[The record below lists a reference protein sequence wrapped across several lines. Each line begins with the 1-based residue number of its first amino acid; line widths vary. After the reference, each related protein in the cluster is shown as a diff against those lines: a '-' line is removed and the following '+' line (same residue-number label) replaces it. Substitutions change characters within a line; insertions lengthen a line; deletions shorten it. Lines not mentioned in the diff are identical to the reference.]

1 MKKKSMNTKV
11 HKSNVAVI
19 LTILLFTLC
28 IMHLQVKAQ
37 WGSDS
42 RRYRLG
48 SAAESGNWTNSDGK
62 WGYCLASD
70 SRLKITSYQGNAKIV
85 TTPQTING
93 MHVTSIGRRTFAGSS
108 VEEVIISEGVWE
120 IERYAFRGCE
130 SLRSVTLP
138 KGLLCACIERSPFQY
153 CPNLESLIIPLSLK
167 GSFSIPRQTQVYY
180 YENDP
185 AEVEI
190 PIVAKKSTKEK
201 DGHDTDSRENT
212 ENVSVRRI
220 TFNPNRESNVGRYH
234 YGLQGSG
241 TMTPVSFNIGTTVK
255 LPANTFTCSVRKS
268 RAGDFYQE
276 EYTFEGWATNKAGT
290 VVFLDCSEVKLT
302 GDTILYAKW
311 SPPRHIRFNANG
323 GEGSM
328 TSIRF
333 KKGETV
339 KLPQNKY
346 KRPGQRYRKPNEEF
360 FYIFAGW
367 STSEN
372 GEVVYDDGSE
382 ATLEADCDVTL
393 YAKWIEACE
402 IHFMPNFSSFG
413 FSGEERKPMRT
424 PANESFALP
433 TNTYDREGY
442 EFAGWSLK
450 PDGEVEFA
458 DGATVSFNHG
468 TVKLYAQWKDLLNY
482 HVVLHANNR
491 IRVEWP
497 HKRRVDSETKE
508 ILIAKGSEKALPT
521 TEKIGFRCHSKDLLL
536 HRYGYEGELEFVG
549 WMTNRSEIAENIGE
563 NDTTRILR
571 SVCTGIVSYADG
583 ATITPT
589 NNMDLYA
596 DWRPRVVMRISEG
609 GCLYEVNLNDN
620 EAFELPAG
628 VTSIASDCKW
638 WNAGRLK
645 KFRVHPDN
653 PKYSAKNGILYD
665 KSGKIAVRLIVPLR
679 EVIIPDGVTEVSDRF
694 IQCSTNGYDEK
705 HHNASVVKIILPDS
719 IVSIGNSAFYG
730 CTNLM
735 EITVPKSVTNI
746 SGEAFEDCKALTN
759 VVILGSATSVSYSA
773 FRGCDNIA
781 VATIPFEASDCP
793 FSRNEKITL
802 TIDMGNR
809 KNVVVGDSP
818 VTRHMSWPDLRKYV
832 EFQTLRD
839 AESYKFP
846 ANSFCSAHPAL
857 FKDFCAGASEDW
869 CTFRYKELR
878 EKGDIG
884 SGRYGEKTG
893 ITLHYDKQLKILEG
907 VTVEFPEPGV
917 SFNALESKYSR
928 SAKGKFWIKR
938 RTILKDGESKAVYLA
953 KSKVDAKSTGGFEL
967 EEVLMGDD
975 EISVRMEILNAWGLG
990 ALFAIKM
997 QREEHSSTPDAI
1009 KSIVVRSRKLDA
1021 ALAERDRKMKA
1032 EKEAEEKAA
1041 AKKKESDALNF

>member
-1 MKKKSMNTKV
+1 MKKQPINK
-11 HKSNVAVI
+11 NVLQSKLVAM
-19 LTILLFTLC
+19 LAILLLCFT
-28 IMHLQVKAQ
+28 HLQVQAQ
-37 WGSDS
+37 WGFNS
-42 RRYRLG
+42 RRHRLG
-48 SAAESGNWTNSDGK
+48 DAAKSGSWTNSDGT
-62 WGYCLASD
+62 WGYCQTSSSEL
-70 SRLKITSYQGNAKIV
+70 RITSYHGNAKSI
-85 TTPQTING
+85 TTPEKINA
-93 MHVTSIGRRTFAGSS
+93 MHVRGIGRRAFAGTKM
-108 VEEVIISEGVWE
+108 EELCIAEGVWT
-120 IERYAFRGCE
+120 IETDAFRGCQ
-130 SLRSVTLP
+130 SLRRVTLP
-138 KGLLCACIERSPFQY
+138 KSLMRSCVESSPFQY
-153 CPNLESLIIPLSLK
+153 CRNLESLIIPLSLK
-167 GSFSIPRQTQVYY
+167 DSFNIPRQAKVFY
-180 YENDP
+180 YENEP

-491 IRVEWP
+491 IRYKGP
-497 HKRRVDSETKE
+497 HKMRIDSETKE

-521 TEKIGFRCHSKDLLL
+521 NEKVGFRCHSKDLLL
-536 HRYGYEGELEFVG
+536 HRYEGDLEFVG
-549 WMTNRSEIAENIGE
+549 WMTNRSEIAENIGN

-571 SVCTGIVSYADG
+571 SVCNGIVSYADG

-596 DWRPRVVMRISEG
+596 DWRPKVVMRISDG
-609 GCLYEVNLNDN
+609 GCLYEANLNDN
-620 EAFELPAG
+620 ETFELPAD
-628 VTSIASDCKW
+628 VTHIESYCKW
-638 WNAGRLK
+638 RNAGRLK
-645 KFRVHPDN
+645 EFRVHPDN

-665 KSGKIAVRLIVPLR
+665 KSGKIAVRLIAPLR
-679 EVIIPDGVTEVSDRF
+679 EVIIPDGVTEVSKQF
-694 IQCSTNGYDEK
+694 IQCGTNGYDED
-705 HHNASVVKIILPDS
+705 HHNASVVKVILPDS
-719 IVSIGNSAFYG
+719 IVSIGDSAFYG

-735 EITVPKSVTNI
+735 EIIIPKCVTNI
-746 SGEAFEDCKALTN
+746 SSEAFALCESLTN
-759 VVILGSATSVSYSA
+759 VIIRSSTTRVDYSA
-773 FRGCDNIA
+773 FRRCDNIMA
-781 VATIPFEASDCP
+781 ATIPFGSSSCP
-793 FSRNEKITL
+793 FSPNEKLTL
-802 TIDMGNR
+802 TIDMGDG
-809 KNVVVGDSP
+809 KSVVVRNSSA
-818 VTRHMSWPDLRKYV
+818 TRYMSWPDLRKYA
-832 EFQTLRD
+832 EFQTRRD
-839 AESYKFP
+839 DESYKFP
-846 ANSFCSAHPAL
+846 ANSLCSAHPAL
-857 FKDFCAGASEDW
+857 FKDFCAGASKVW
-869 CTFRYKELR
+869 CEQR
-878 EKGDIG
+878 EAEI
-884 SGRYGEKTG
+884 RENGERCDARFE
-893 ITLHYDKQLKILEG
+893 YDDKLKILAS
-907 VTVEFPEPGV
+907 VTIAFESPGV
-917 SFNALESKYSR
+917 SVEALEAKYR
-928 SAKGKFWIKR
+928 KSAKGKFWKKQTTKGTVGDSKIAYEAKKFR
-938 RTILKDGESKAVYLA
+938 RNASLEDSRGGA
-953 KSKVDAKSTGGFEL
+953 KVDLIS
-967 EEVLMGDD
+967 MGDD
-975 EISVRMEILNAWGLG
+975 EIEVLGEVYEAWGLMSLAVSQDVQTG
-990 ALFAIKM
+990 KAASQGRLG
-997 QREEHSSTPDAI
+997 
-1009 KSIVVRSRKLDA
+1009 SITIRSRKLDA
-1021 ALAERDRKMKA
+1021 ALAERDRMGKAVKAKA
-1032 EKEAEEKAA
+1032 EADAARKKEA
-1041 AKKKESDALNF
+1041 DALNF